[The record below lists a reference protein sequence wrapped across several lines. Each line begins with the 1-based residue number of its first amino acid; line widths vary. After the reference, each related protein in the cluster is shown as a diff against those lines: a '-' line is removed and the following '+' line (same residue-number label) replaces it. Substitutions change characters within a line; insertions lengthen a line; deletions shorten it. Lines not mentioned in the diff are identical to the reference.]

1 MRDQIVIFVTVTNCH
16 KFEFATEFFALFSFL
31 ALLSR
36 IGLVTFWSQMSQIVT
51 LSIVIGTHLF
61 LFLFRLKWFGMNEI
75 RQKIPNVSSV
85 SVFYLES
92 GSERL

>member
-1 MRDQIVIFVTVTNCH
+1 MCDQIVTFVTVTNCH

-61 LFLFRLKWFGMNEI
+61 LFRLKWFGMNEI
-75 RQKIPNVSSV
+75 RENIPD
-85 SVFYLES
+85 
-92 GSERL
+92 SELCFCFVVRIRLGTALN